1 MSSTR
6 STTPPRPASRQ
17 GPASSSYCSSSA
29 ASAISPAW
37 AAVKPRSPRISVIEV
52 DSAPGIPR
60 RAILV
65 TSSSTSSRP
74 RSTSTTRLRACSSPS
89 TGASLP
95 SGLRGWGRFR
105 IAGRFRPGWGATPG
119 RTARLRSRREGMTMS
134 QEPGRDPGPSA
145 TASWPCVPV
154 PSVPGDVWHWQLE
167 SMPVVSRVR
176 SDLRARIAP
185 PSVSSAS
192 TDDARDGLLLVFE
205 ELASNA
211 LRHGGGDVRALVVAG
226 RDGWLLDLSDEAPD
240 RPPGPAGAR
249 DPALGGMGLH
259 LVAQLSIAYG
269 WEGRPG
275 RKHVW
280 ARLPS
285 GREEAPEE

>member
-1 MSSTR
+1 MAQD
-6 STTPPRPASRQ
+6 PARDPDRDPS
-17 GPASSSYCSSSA
+17 GPAGD
-29 ASAISPAW
+29 P
-37 AAVKPRSPRISVIEV
+37 VE
-52 DSAPGIPR
+52 
-60 RAILV
+60 
-65 TSSSTSSRP
+65 SR
-74 RSTSTTRLRACSSPS
+74 T
-89 TGASLP
+89 
-95 SGLRGWGRFR
+95 
-105 IAGRFRPGWGATPG
+105 
-119 RTARLRSRREGMTMS
+119 
-134 QEPGRDPGPSA
+134 
-145 TASWPCVPV
+145 WPCAPV

-176 SDLRARIAP
+176 ADLRARVGH
-185 PSVSSAS
+185 PSVSSGS

-226 RDGWLLDLSDEAPD
+226 PRGWLLDLSDEAPD
-240 RPPGPAGAR
+240 RPPIPAVDR

-259 LVAQLSIAYG
+259 LVAQLSTDYG

-285 GREEAPEE
+285 GVGTQDRTEDRLPAPRSPEIPLD